1 MLKTTLTVLLLALAT
16 SSAASAQG
24 FEAAPQG
31 SYLVTPAGDTI
42 IVVVDSWIISNTAVV
57 GMDNALRQARADTEF
72 FQTNYNARTEQVELL
87 TSASDSLQV
96 ALRAEQA
103 WREVAVAEMKK
114 LDTSWVEKIL
124 WGVGGFVVGRAGS
137 TVR

>member
-1 MLKTTLTVLLLALAT
+1 
-16 SSAASAQG
+16 
-24 FEAAPQG
+24 
-31 SYLVTPAGDTI
+31 
-42 IVVVDSWIISNTAVV
+42 
-57 GMDNALRQARADTEF
+57 MDQSLRQTRADLQFYT
-72 FQTNYNARTEQVELL
+72 TNYNARTEQVELL